1 MIFTNQ
7 LKKIV
12 ATFCFVLVGVVA
24 FNANGLA
31 QAKKPVTYKGE
42 ITNLDA
48 FNSDIRTKGAE
59 ATLFGIYLQ
68 RSKTQIIEFEKNY
81 AKLEYSP
88 DSVQSII
95 NTVIKSNKNEVMANA
110 IDLSQGMAFNIK
122 QFSAASGSFEGNLS
136 PAVEKQIF
144 DLQWTSKNKSPL
156 KNLKTAKPDF
166 GNDLEQILVNEANA
180 NGLVEALLRNII
192 YDRVKARLSGGM
204 IFTLSDKDSLGT
216 KIGQKIEQYFL
227 SNYQKVLSSKKIDQ
241 LVQAVAIV
249 DKY

>member
-1 MIFTNQ
+1 MRLSKTVN
-7 LKKIV
+7 KIV
-12 ATFCFVLVGVVA
+12 ATLCLVIMGLVSL
-24 FNANGLA
+24 NANVLA
-31 QAKKPVTYKGE
+31 QSKKPITYKGE

-48 FNSDIRTKGAE
+48 FNADIRTKGAE

-68 RSKTQIIEFEKNY
+68 RVKTQIIEFEKNY

-95 NTVIKSNKNEVMANA
+95 NGVIVSNKNEVMANA

-122 QFSAASGSFEGNLS
+122 QFSAASGTFDGRLS
-136 PAVEKQIF
+136 PSVEKQIF
-144 DLQWTSKNKSPL
+144 DLQWTSKNKAPL
-156 KNLKTAKPDF
+156 KNLKSQKPDF
-166 GNDLEQILVNEANA
+166 GIDLEQILVNEANA

-192 YDRVKARLSGGM
+192 YDRVKARLSSGM
-204 IFTLSDKDSLGT
+204 IFTLSPKDSLGN
-216 KIGQKIEQYFL
+216 KIGQKLEQYFL

-241 LVQAVAIV
+241 LVQTAAIV